1 MPALSRADLADLNV
15 FSVICRRRSFRF
27 AAAELGVSTSAL
39 SHAMRNLENRLGVKL
54 LNRTSRSV
62 VPTAAGSA
70 LVEGLEQGFGQIEA
84 AMGELERYRNAPMGR
99 LRLNVPRDA
108 SRLLLGPIVT
118 RFCQTY
124 PDIKLEIIVDDN
136 MVDIIKAGFDA
147 GIRYGATVPQD
158 LVAVPLT
165 KPLKWVVVGS
175 PLYLERHGR
184 PEKPEDLLQHE
195 CIRIRIG
202 DNSIYKWE
210 LGDGDDTCEIDVPG
224 PVIVNET
231 DIALDAAIDGLGLA
245 YCLELRVAQ
254 QIADGRLEVVLPSW
268 ASTSEPMVMYY
279 PSRRQVHPGLRQLI
293 EVIRSAH
300 L

>member
-84 AMGELERYRNAPMGR
+84 AMGELEQYRNAPMGR

-118 RFCQTY
+118 RFCQTF

-184 PEKPEDLLQHE
+184 PERPEDLLQHE

-210 LGDGDDTCEIDVPG
+210 LGDGDNACEIDVPG
-224 PVIVNET
+224 PITVNET

-245 YCLELRVAQ
+245 YCLEIRVAQ
-254 QIADGRLEVVLPSW
+254 QIADGRLVEVLPSW
-268 ASTSEPMVMYY
+268 ATTSEPMVMYY
-279 PSRRQVHPGLRQLI
+279 PSRRQVPPGLRQLI

>member
-1 MPALSRADLADLNV
+1 MPVLSRADLADLNV
-15 FSVICRRRSFRF
+15 FSVICRRRSFRL

-70 LVEGLEQGFGQIEA
+70 LVEGLEQGFGRIETA
-84 AMGELERYRNAPMGR
+84 LGELEQYRNAPMGR

-108 SRLLLGPIVT
+108 SRLLLGPILT

-136 MVDIIKAGFDA
+136 MVDIIQAGFDA

-175 PLYLERHGR
+175 ALYFERHGR

-202 DNSIYKWE
+202 DNSIYKWQF
-210 LGDGDDTCEIDVPG
+210 GDGDNACEIDVPG

-231 DIALDAAIDGLGLA
+231 DIALEAAIDGLGLA
-245 YCLELRVAQ
+245 YCLELRVVQ
-254 QIADGRLEVVLPSW
+254 QIAEGRLEVVLPSW
-268 ASTSEPMVMYY
+268 AASSEPMVMYY
-279 PSRRQVHPGLRQLI
+279 PGRRQAPPGLRQLI